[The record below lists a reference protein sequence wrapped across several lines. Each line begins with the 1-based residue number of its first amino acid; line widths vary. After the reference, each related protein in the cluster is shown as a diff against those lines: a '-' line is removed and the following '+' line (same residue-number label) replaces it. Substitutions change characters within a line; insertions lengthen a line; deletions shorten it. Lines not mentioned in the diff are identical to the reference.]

1 MTDIADKTIVNAATG
16 PRPSDK
22 WIPWYFVA
30 FFVGLAVVNAIFIYI
45 ATSTHSGVV
54 TENAYS
60 EGLSYNETIAAVEA
74 QEALGWQSNIQI
86 EGNML
91 KFELNDGR
99 DKIKS
104 ASVIAEFV
112 NPTREGM
119 DFIIDLT
126 ETDQGFYEG
135 VIPGDIIGQWD
146 IRVKTVWQQT
156 QYQTSKRII
165 IPT

>member
-1 MTDIADKTIVNAATG
+1 MTETTYNTPIQALTG

-30 FFVGLAVVNAIFIYI
+30 FFVGLAIVNAVFIYI
-45 ATSTHSGVV
+45 ATTTHSGVV

-60 EGLSYNETIAAVEA
+60 EGLSYNETIAAAEA
-74 QEALGWQSNIQI
+74 QEALGWQINIYV
-86 EGNML
+86 EDSML
-91 KFELNDGR
+91 RFEVNDGH
-99 DKIKS
+99 DHVKS
-104 ASVIAEFV
+104 ASVIAEFI
-112 NPTREGM
+112 NPTREGV
-119 DFIIDLT
+119 DFTVELV

-135 VIPGDIIGQWD
+135 VIPSGIIGQWD

-165 IPT
+165 IPA